1 MREAANALLALSELL
16 GQDQWFF
23 GQKQPSML
31 DASIFAYT
39 QLILD
44 ESLRWG
50 DNKLAV
56 HVSQNHNLVGH
67 RDRILNQFF

>member
-1 MREAANALLALSELL
+1 MREAASALLALSELL

-44 ESLRWG
+44 EDLTWG
-50 DNKLAV
+50 DNKLANQ
-56 HVSQNHNLVGH
+56 VSQHQNLVEH